1 MDLDESGVIKQAKKI
16 DHDKGEEL
24 AKLFIHL
31 LDLEKMAKHQKRPRL
46 VQKFIEAIDEE
57 QGSV

>member
-1 MDLDESGVIKQAKKI
+1 MDLDESEVIELAKKI

-24 AKLFIHL
+24 AKLFIQL